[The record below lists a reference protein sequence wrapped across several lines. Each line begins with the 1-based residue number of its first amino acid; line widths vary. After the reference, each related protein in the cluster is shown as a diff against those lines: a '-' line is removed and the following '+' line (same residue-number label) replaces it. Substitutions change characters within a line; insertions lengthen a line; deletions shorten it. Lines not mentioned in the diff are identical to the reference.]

1 MLRVTIA
8 SILVVAS
15 VAGAGCSRSDAAV
28 AAAPAPAQQ
37 RAVAPAS
44 SPQAARL
51 RLVFFMNP
59 NGVPCQMQDR
69 ILTGMGT
76 RLSTRAD
83 LVYYRTTDQNDLTR
97 FEEFGIRSLP
107 TLVVTDSNGVELRRG
122 TPGIQSEAQVQQLL
136 GL

>member
-1 MLRVTIA
+1 MLRVTVA

-15 VAGAGCSRSDAAV
+15 VAVAGCSRSDAAV

-37 RAVAPAS
+37 RTVPPVSAPKAS
-44 SPQAARL
+44 RL

-69 ILTGMGT
+69 ILTGMGSQ
-76 RLSTRAD
+76 LSTRAE
-83 LVYYRTTDQNDLTR
+83 LVYYRTTEPSDLAR
-97 FEEFGIRSLP
+97 FEEFGIRALP

-136 GL
+136 GP